1 MFDASAKKWA
11 PLLGALGQPI
21 PASNTDSGT
30 PQYNETNFGDL
41 GYTADPG
48 DFMGSGGLNDKFLAN
63 LGWTGGNPYINAG
76 AGQTTDGGQAPG
88 AAGGYTPEFQQF
100 LQDKGLNFQTAAGP
114 DGHTILG
121 AFGPDGNQVGTN
133 YLYRPVNEDAFLG
146 AAVGGAGFAGAAALG
161 AGAGAAGGA
170 GVPSGSVL
178 PTGGGITAD
187 QAAYGALENGAAYGG
202 GAGDSLVASAG
213 GLPEGA
219 LPAAGGSGGMSSTD
233 LATLYGDTGYGTAAS
248 PVELGAG
255 GGAGLGAG
263 ATAGGGGG
271 VGSTLSDIGSWA
283 QKNPL
288 LTNLAGSAVNGLIGT
303 YAAGKATDAARAAQ
317 AAADARLAP
326 WYTAGANALG
336 GIDALLKDP
345 SSITKDPAY
354 GFEYD
359 QGMKAATN
367 GAASRGMAYSG
378 AQDKAL
384 TRFGQGL
391 ASTRLQDSFN
401 RLATVAGLGAPAA
414 QAGAAGAVNTG
425 QTIGNADLY
434 TGALLNQGINNSL
447 GQWNYSQFRKPTPG
461 P

>member
-11 PLLGALGQPI
+11 PLLGELGQPVQ
-21 PASNTDSGT
+21 ASNTESGG
-30 PQYNETNFGDL
+30 PQSIPINFGDL
-41 GYTADPG
+41 GYTPDKG
-48 DFMGSGGLNDKFLAN
+48 DFMGSGGLNDQFLKN
-63 LGWTGGNPYINAG
+63 IGWTGGNPYINPG
-76 AGQTTDGGQAPG
+76 SGQTTEGGQAPG
-88 AAGGYTPEFQQF
+88 VAGGYTPEFQKF
-100 LQDKGLNFQTAAGP
+100 LADKGLSFQTSAGQDP
-114 DGHTILG
+114 NQTILG
-121 AFGPDGNQVGTN
+121 AFGPDGQQVGTS
-133 YLYRPVNEDAFLG
+133 YTWRPVNEDAFG
-146 AAVGGAGFAGAAALG
+146 TAALAAGGFAGAAA
-161 AGAGAAGGA
+161 AGAGAAGAGA
-170 GVPSGSVL
+170 GSGGLSSADTAALYGPEGYGGAAADAGGYPVSFSPYSGPGSEGFTL
-178 PTGGGITAD
+178 AGDNPVAPAGWGDTAASGADGAGGITNA
-187 QAAYGALENGAAYGG
+187 
-202 GAGDSLVASAG
+202 
-213 GLPEGA
+213 EGVY
-219 LPAAGGSGGMSSTD
+219 P
-233 LATLYGDTGYGTAAS
+233 
-248 PVELGAG
+248 
-255 GGAGLGAG
+255 AGLGG
-263 ATAGGGGG
+263 AAGGGGG
-271 VGSTLSDIGSWA
+271 VGGTLSDIGSWA

-288 LTNLAGSAVNGLIGT
+288 ITNLAGSAVNGLIGT

-434 TGALLNQGINNSL
+434 TGALLSQGVNNAL